1 MSVCKGQLKY
11 EEFSSEGW
19 QLTGIRVP
27 QKWCHEGE
35 VGSKPKKKPGRGTL
49 CQGFPRGRL
58 KAFRVSDLVSF
69 LCCPLV
75 TYDKTAFAIRD
86 LTEERCWWTCKKLED
101 FLCLKISLEEG
112 VESREEKEGVSRDHE
127 EEEGGKKA
135 RAKLCPAGIWSLGGL
150 VGKGKDKES
159 DKGSDLFPGP
169 RGRSFR
175 SRICFVFLKKWKIK
189 SGPGCRIWDL
199 KVQQWTWIWGAKSS
213 LLQCNLVVFL
223 FGII

>member
-1 MSVCKGQLKY
+1 MLTLREGCVVFYCAAAVVWHMSYVAINVSVQRPAKY

-49 CQGFPRGRL
+49 RQGFPRGRL

-86 LTEERCWWTCKKLED
+86 LTEERC
-101 FLCLKISLEEG
+101 
-112 VESREEKEGVSRDHE
+112 
-127 EEEGGKKA
+127 
-135 RAKLCPAGIWSLGGL
+135 
-150 VGKGKDKES
+150 
-159 DKGSDLFPGP
+159 
-169 RGRSFR
+169 
-175 SRICFVFLKKWKIK
+175 
-189 SGPGCRIWDL
+189 
-199 KVQQWTWIWGAKSS
+199 
-213 LLQCNLVVFL
+213 
-223 FGII
+223 